1 LRTGSTHFLF
11 TAAVATAGSLNSI
24 IANVTAIEAL
34 GGAHFRAAFF
44 RARVLW

>member
-1 LRTGSTHFLF
+1 
-11 TAAVATAGSLNSI
+11 VATVGSLNSI